1 MTRIVLAPAVAEHF
15 ARIVDHLDRHD
26 AASREERIGGIVRA
40 IDILADNPLIGRP
53 AEAELRELVIGRDA
67 TGYVALYR
75 YLSEFDTVLIL
86 AIRAQ
91 REAGYAQS

>member
-1 MTRIVLAPAVAEHF
+1 
-15 ARIVDHLDRHD
+15 
-26 AASREERIGGIVRA
+26 
-40 IDILADNPLIGRP
+40 
-53 AEAELRELVIGRDA
+53 LVIGRDA